1 MRFVAD
7 RDTLLAAVAAA
18 GRAAGRETARP
29 ALSCVSVTVCD
40 GRLTVVGTDLQTTI
54 TADADI
60 NDSRNGHVVVPAR
73 LLHDVIRSTA
83 AGPVTVTADSDE
95 VHIDQHQTKFGLRL
109 FPADDYP
116 HIDPP
121 CGDPRMIPAG
131 PLVDAV
137 RKVSVAA
144 STDHTN
150 PILCGILLD
159 PVDTGLRL
167 AACDRY
173 RLAVADIPTAGV
185 LAAGRQMLV
194 PARAATEVAR
204 HATGDDIAVW
214 VGDRTITF
222 GVGRIRVTTQLID
235 GTYPPYGTLI
245 PAGARHVAT
254 CDRDALA
261 DAARQAALI
270 ASSEPVRITFQTDQL
285 GVASSA
291 ADIGDA
297 AATIDASYD
306 GPETTVGFNARYLL
320 DGLAT
325 ATTATVTL
333 DIDGTAEGA
342 TKPCVIRCD
351 PADGSL
357 YLLMPIRIG

>member
-7 RDTLLAAVAAA
+7 RDTLLKAVAAA
-18 GRAAGRETARP
+18 GRAAGRQTARP

-40 GRLTVVGTDLQTTI
+40 GRLTVVGTDLQTAI
-54 TADADI
+54 TADADV
-60 NDSRNGHVVVPAR
+60 DGSRNGRVVVPAR

-83 AGPVTVTADSDE
+83 AGPVTVTADSE
-95 VHIDQHQTKFGLRL
+95 EMTVDQHQTRFGLRL

-121 CGDPRMIPAG
+121 CGDHVRVPAG

-144 STDHTN
+144 STD
-150 PILCGILLD
+150 PASPLLCGILLD

-167 AACDRY
+167 VACDRY
-173 RLAVADIPTAGV
+173 RLAVADIPTAGA
-185 LAAGRQMLV
+185 LAAGRQLIV

-204 HATGDDIAVW
+204 HATDRGDIAVW
-214 VGDRTITF
+214 VGDRAITF
-222 GVGRIRVTTQLID
+222 AAGDIRVTTQLID
-235 GTYPPYGTLI
+235 GTYPPYRTLI

-261 DAARQAALI
+261 DAVRQAALI
-270 ASSEPVRITFQTDQL
+270 ASSEPVRITFQADQL

-306 GPETTVGFNARYLL
+306 GPGTTIGFNARYLL
-320 DGLAT
+320 DGLA
-325 ATTATVTL
+325 AAAVTL

-342 TKPCVIRCD
+342 KKPCVIRGD

-357 YLLMPIRIG
+357 YLLMPVRIG